1 MKTDW
6 DKIKTD
12 YLKGMSRKDICKKYD
27 VKYGSLD
34 NRIKRENWKQI
45 ERNVERKTTEKLE
58 EKLSDS
64 LSELQAKFVKK
75 QYEFFNEMFDD
86 EINKYKA
93 LKSSPDYKVVM
104 TDLKEVV
111 RLSRQAINLF
121 DTKTETNANVNIVNK
136 YKDLSNEELESE
148 LNKRGLPVKVFDE

>member
-1 MKTDW
+1 MKHDW
-6 DKIKTD
+6 KKIKTE
-12 YLKGMSRKDICKKYD
+12 YLKGISNKEICKKYL
-27 VKYGSLD
+27 VKENTLNSK
-34 NRIKRENWKQI
+34 IQRENWKDLRTEI
-45 ERNVERKTTEKLE
+45 EQKTHSKTT

-86 EINKYKA
+86 EINRYKA